1 MLLAF
6 IKSIEP
12 KLKKHSFCCLYL
24 FLVCLFSHPS
34 FISPSDITES
44 LVLLLTLHFFCLGY
58 FYLFIFFISLFHS
71 FSFPFFLFHLFHFY
85 FFSFHFWAF
94 LLLLFQFFSFLL
106 FSLIFFHFF
115 SSSFLLFIC
124 SLFLY
129 VYIKPGS
136 WINIREGLKNS

>member
-12 KLKKHSFCCLYL
+12 KLKKTFFLLFVYFSCLSFFASLFHQSFWHYWIFGSPSDTTLLLSWVFLSLYL
-24 FLVCLFSHPS
+24 FYLS
-34 FISPSDITES
+34 F
-44 LVLLLTLHFFCLGY
+44 
-58 FYLFIFFISLFHS
+58 SLF
-71 FSFPFFLFHLFHFY
+71 
-85 FFSFHFWAF
+85 FFSIFSLSPFS
-94 LLLLFQFFSFLL
+94 LLLFL
-106 FSLIFFHFF
+106 FSLLGFFTSSFSIFLFSTFFSYFFHFF